1 MKNLNKKQAA
11 LGVLAF
17 LVILFVYFWPK
28 DPEPKTRLDF
38 NNKNEWS
45 KEQSNNP
52 SFNNK
57 TSIDARNGIAIYRR
71 LQEQEAR
78 ALEKQNVEEAT
89 EKQRL
94 ENWKANFPYEPT
106 YHQTLKYDPSR
117 YDPNNPATFTG
128 DPEMET
134 AVKNH
139 GYMVAF
145 YNNPQIYTAEFE
157 QLYHMLKEID
167 RAENPMIT
175 GDIFSNLRCYHQCKR
190 KDQNALYSKKTYVP
204 STNESDP
211 PGKMVPVLVPID
223 GKTTWGDQA
232 KSYHDAIVGLLVRS
246 KYWPNKELLDADVA
260 RAFRDRLINEIPSEN
275 FVKMQPIIHLPNGD
289 IGAFAYHDSAE
300 KALKPGDKLL
310 IR

>member
-1 MKNLNKKQAA
+1 MNYFNMKHAA
-11 LGVLAF
+11 LGALVF
-17 LVILFVYFWPK
+17 LVFLFVYFWPK
-28 DPEPKTRLDF
+28 DPESKTTQEFDTENERSKDQP
-38 NNKNEWS
+38 NKFAFS
-45 KEQSNNP
+45 S
-52 SFNNK
+52 K
-57 TSIDARNGIAIYRR
+57 TSIDARNGIALYRR

-78 ALEKQNVEEAT
+78 ALETQNVEEAT

-94 ENWKANFPYEPT
+94 ENWKANFPYKPT
-106 YHQTLKYDPSR
+106 YHQTLTYDPSR

-167 RAENPMIT
+167 RADNPMIT
-175 GDIFSNLRCYHQCKR
+175 GDIFSHLRCYHQCKR
-190 KDQNALYSKKTYVP
+190 RDQNALYSKKTYVP

-223 GKTTWGDQA
+223 GKTTWGDRTE
-232 KSYHDAIVGLLVRS
+232 SYHAAIVGLLVRS
-246 KYWPNKELLDADVA
+246 KYWPDKELLDADMA

-275 FVKMQPIIHLPNGD
+275 LVKMQPIIQLPNGD

-300 KALKPGDKLL
+300 KALKSGDKLL